1 MGKAYPP
8 GCPDV
13 GAKERPICSMVTKI
27 RSALWRLFKKTYS
40 VRFVT
45 ESLVEPKGFSEFTL
59 RVRAVDRLEAVGL
72 ASGMF
77 EAYNRAKG
85 GIHTLVHEMEVVN
98 ADHPYGI
105 GGL

>member
-13 GAKERPICSMVTKI
+13 GAKERPICSMFTKI
-27 RSALWRLFKKTYS
+27 RSALGRLFTKTYS

-45 ESLVEPKGFSEFTL
+45 ESLVEPKGFAKFTL
-59 RVRAVDRLEAVGL
+59 QVRAVDQLEAIEL

-77 EAYNRAKG
+77 EAYNQAKG

-98 ADHPYGI
+98 ADHPYGTD
-105 GGL
+105 GL